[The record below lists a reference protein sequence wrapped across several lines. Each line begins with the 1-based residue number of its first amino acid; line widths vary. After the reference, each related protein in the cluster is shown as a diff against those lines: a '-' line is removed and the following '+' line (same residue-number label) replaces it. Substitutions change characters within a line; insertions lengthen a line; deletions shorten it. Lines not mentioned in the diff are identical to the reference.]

1 MAKKRKGK
9 LLYKL
14 LIIFVG
20 LAIIPLLAVRIRV
33 LQVGQLSMKKEC
45 LKIQLEIAR
54 RSADTVD
61 SFLKDIKNILF
72 VIQKPKEFVA
82 MDITKQRVILENL
95 MKSYPTFMKLTV
107 IDDSG
112 MTKLRI
118 PRFGKIEIDPGIDH
132 SKSKLFTEAIEKGEY
147 VSQPYRSPEN
157 YPFILISVPIEVYV
171 GKPVGVLAAEI
182 NLIALSNLIAQIK
195 IGERGISFVVDK
207 KGSPIAHPD
216 QKVVLK
222 VKNLNN
228 IPLVSRALEREKEGG
243 CEFVYQDEE
252 FLGSYVPVKKLG
264 WRVIVQQPLSEA
276 YLPATKMK
284 EQVNIFLIGA
294 LIITILIGVFFSYRL
309 VKPIR
314 ILQEKTEK
322 VASGD
327 FDTNIDIQSRDEIG
341 ELGEKFAFMSGALK
355 KMTGELKEANKEL
368 DKWNKELEDRV
379 EVRTRELR
387 ETQGKLVESER
398 LAAVGQMANV
408 VGHEIRNPLAAMKSS
423 VYVLRDVSPH
433 DDPDINDCLG
443 LFDREIEAIE
453 KICADM
459 LGFSRRRKPVRK
471 FIDLNVLIEESF
483 NILTCPV
490 SVKVFKKYA
499 QNLPEVNIDRDEIR
513 QVLANLIK
521 NSFEIME
528 EKTNG
533 GELRIETRE
542 VNGIIQIVI
551 ADTGP
556 GISQEN
562 MEKMFTPFFSTKAR
576 GTGLGLAACQQI
588 IERHDGKIWAESEGV
603 GKGATFFVQ
612 LQRDT
617 EE

>member
-1 MAKKRKGK
+1 MTKKRKGK

-54 RSADTVD
+54 RSADTVN
-61 SFLKDIKNILF
+61 SFIKDIKNILF

-95 MKSYPTFMKLTV
+95 MKSYPTFMKLAV
-107 IDDSG
+107 IDDTG

-228 IPLVSRALEREKEGG
+228 IPLVSKALEREKEGG

-294 LIITILIGVFFSYRL
+294 LIITILIGVFFSYKL

-355 KMTGELKEANKEL
+355 KMTGKLKEANEEL

-379 EVRTRELR
+379 EERTRELR

-471 FIDLNVLIEESF
+471 FIDLNPLIEESL

-490 SVKVFKKYA
+490 SVKVFKEYA
-499 QNLPEVNIDRDEIR
+499 QNLPEVNVDRDEIR
-513 QVLANLIK
+513 QVLTNLIK

-528 EKTNG
+528 EKTDG
-533 GELRIETRE
+533 GELHIESKE
-542 VNGIIQIVI
+542 VNGIIQVVI

-562 MEKMFTPFFSTKAR
+562 MKKMFTPFFSTKAR

-603 GKGATFFVQ
+603 GKGATFFIQ
-612 LQRDT
+612 LQKDT

>member
-1 MAKKRKGK
+1 MTKKRKGK

-95 MKSYPTFMKLTV
+95 MKSYPTFMELAV

-132 SKSKLFTEAIEKGEY
+132 SKSKLFTEAVEKGEY

-216 QKVVLK
+216 QKVVLN
-222 VKNLNN
+222 VENLNN
-228 IPLVSRALEREKEGG
+228 IPLVSEALQREKEGG

-294 LIITILIGVFFSYRL
+294 LIITVLIGIFFSYKL

-355 KMTGELKEANKEL
+355 KMTGELKEANEEL

-379 EVRTRELR
+379 EERTRELR

-471 FIDLNVLIEESF
+471 FIDLNALIEESF

-533 GELRIETRE
+533 GELRIETKE

-562 MEKMFTPFFSTKAR
+562 MGKMFTPFFSTKAR